1 LGTPEQW
8 AEVLIYGALFGGLMF
23 VFVVFPE
30 GAKPNSTRVVVLKSA
45 GLVFGSLGFGM
56 IEVFGLRAIFHSGL
70 IWIFAACVVGTIVS
84 GILLRRF
91 RTRTWQLGPN

>member
-1 LGTPEQW
+1 MGTPEQW

-45 GLVFGSLGFGM
+45 VLVFGSLGFGM
-56 IEVFGLRAIFHSGL
+56 MEIFGLHAILHGGL
-70 IWIFAACVVGTIVS
+70 VWTFVASLVVMALS
-84 GILLRRF
+84 RILLRRF
-91 RTRTWQLGPN
+91 RTRTWQLGPA

>member
-1 LGTPEQW
+1 MGTLEQW

-45 GLVFGSLGFGM
+45 GLVFGSLGSGM
-56 IEVFGLRAIFHSGL
+56 IETFGLHAILHGGL
-70 IWIFAACVVGTIVS
+70 VWTFVASLVVMALS
-84 GILLRRF
+84 GILLRLL
-91 RTRTWQLGPN
+91 RTRTRQLGPE